1 METTAFL
8 VWNRTDLLKKKCE
21 KISLFVVMLKRYS
34 FIIIS
39 NQAPN
44 FQTGRLAF
52 KPGGEMQNQIQTGR
66 TARLKRAG
74 ENPEEATIHVWPCL
88 MAPLSTFFIESKL
101 WLNSG

>member
-8 VWNRTDLLKKKCE
+8 VWNRNDLLKKKCD

-34 FIIIS
+34 FIIIL

-44 FQTGRLAF
+44 FQTGRSAF
-52 KPGGEMQNQIQTGR
+52 KPGGERQNQIQTGR

-74 ENPEEATIHVWPCL
+74 ENPVCIIYFTPHLPVSHNSC
-88 MAPLSTFFIESKL
+88 TFI
-101 WLNSG
+101 

>member
-8 VWNRTDLLKKKCE
+8 VWNRNDLLKKKCD

-44 FQTGRLAF
+44 FQTGRSAF
-52 KPGGEMQNQIQTGR
+52 KPGGERQNQIQTGR

-74 ENPEEATIHVWPCL
+74 ENPDPAGCIILTDV
-88 MAPLSTFFIESKL
+88 
-101 WLNSG
+101 